1 MIIYYAKNGLATVE
15 VYNGL
20 LEFKKALE
28 TITPFEDS
36 DNLALRSGEYF
47 ASGLAGKQALI
58 RFCDDMAMEI
68 QASNMVE
75 VYFAPTEGF
84 ISKEAMTQKIK
95 SVLPDVND
103 AMCGFIMFS
112 MYPDTF
118 FGKFTEEQLLEEI
131 QNAYKVVLEQLEE
144 EE

>member
-1 MIIYYAKNGLATVE
+1 MIIYYEKDGFANVE

-28 TITPFEDS
+28 TITPFEKS
-36 DNLALRSGEYF
+36 DNLALRSGELF
-47 ASGLAGKQALI
+47 MNLAGKQALVK
-58 RFCDDMAMEI
+58 FCDDMAMEI

-84 ISKEAMTQKIK
+84 ISKEVMTRKIK
-95 SVLPDVND
+95 SVLPDVD
-103 AMCGFIMFS
+103 DTMCGLIMFS

-131 QNAYKVVLEQLEE
+131 QNAYKAVLEQLEE